1 MYRNLLVHVPTERL
15 ARAAIDASVSLAL
28 SCDAHVE
35 AVAAG
40 YEETY
45 SVCPVG
51 IDAGMAAPTICEADH
66 ELAMERANAAL
77 SAFAVEAKA
86 AGISFHCR
94 AVAGTFVEIASLLGP
109 MARMHGLTI
118 VSQPEPKQGSFD
130 NRIPQEL
137 LLQSGG
143 PVLFIPYTFHG
154 AFGAARIG
162 ICWDGSRAAA
172 RALRDA
178 MPFLYQADALT
189 TISMNENGT
198 VPVEASQQRLGESL
212 ARLGLPSK
220 AISLDVERANIQS
233 AILSIA
239 ADEGLDLL
247 VMGGYGHSR
256 LQETILGGVTREML
270 RSMTVPTLM
279 SH

>member
-1 MYRNLLVHVPTERL
+1 MYRNLLVHVPTERP

-28 SCDAHVE
+28 SCDAHVD

-51 IDAGMAAPTICEADH
+51 IDASAAAPVIYEADH
-66 ELAMERANAAL
+66 ELALERANTAL
-77 SAFAVEAKA
+77 NAFAVEAKG
-86 AGISFHCR
+86 AGISFQCR
-94 AVAGTFVEIASLLGP
+94 AIAGTFAEVASMLGP
-109 MARMHGLTI
+109 MARLHGLTI
-118 VSQPEPKQGSFD
+118 VSQPEPKQGTFD
-130 NRIPQEL
+130 NRMPQEL
-137 LLQSGG
+137 LLRSGG

-154 AFGAARIG
+154 AFGATRIG

-189 TISMNENGT
+189 TISMNENDT
-198 VPVEASQQRLGESL
+198 VPAEASQQRLGECL
-212 ARLGLPSK
+212 ARVGLPTK
-220 AISLDVERANIQS
+220 AISLDVDRANIQS

-239 ADEGLDLL
+239 ADEGIDLL

-256 LQETILGGVTREML
+256 LQETILGGVTREMF